1 MRPAATLHCSD
12 RRTLRLAIMLFMD
25 DIVRCIGLIKQH
37 SKGTLRNMDIR
48 GLSNTPHERATEAL
62 HHVILP
68 LYWTFPSKLAM
79 FLALSD
85 VSRILRLY
93 SRMRF
98 PGERAGPMQR
108 PLDNQ
113 HIIEIKPLPSPRT
126 IKTKLP
132 IPDQA
137 AALVVETRDSIRRIL
152 HGEDRE
158 RLLVIVGPCS
168 IHDPE
173 AAYEYADRLKPM
185 ADALRERL
193 LIVMRTY
200 FEKPR
205 TTVGWK
211 GLINDPHLDGTCDI
225 ATGMELARTI
235 LLNINKRGVPC
246 AAEALDPV
254 SPQYIADLWSWAAIG
269 ARTTESQP
277 HREMASGLSMPV
289 GFKNGTEGNLQVAWN
304 AMVAAKQPHHFLGIN
319 ADGLTSIIK
328 TAGNPD
334 RHIVLRGG
342 GGKTNYEAEHVA
354 RAEAVVAGEG
364 IIRPIMIDCSHDNSS
379 KDHLRQSLVARDVL
393 KQFREGRQSIMGLM
407 LESNLNPG
415 KQTWQQGKALAHG
428 VSITDA
434 CLGWKETES
443 LLTELA
449 EATTPHPA

>member
-1 MRPAATLHCSD
+1 MNRP
-12 RRTLRLAIMLFMD
+12 I
-25 DIVRCIGLIKQH
+25 
-37 SKGTLRNMDIR
+37 
-48 GLSNTPHERATEAL
+48 
-62 HHVILP
+62 
-68 LYWTFPSKLAM
+68 
-79 FLALSD
+79 
-85 VSRILRLY
+85 
-93 SRMRF
+93 
-98 PGERAGPMQR
+98 
-108 PLDNQ
+108 DNQ

-132 IPDQA
+132 ITDQA
-137 AALVVETRDSIRRIL
+137 AALVVETREAIRNIL
-152 HGEDRE
+152 HGRDRD

-173 AAYEYADRLKPM
+173 AAYEYAAKLKPV
-185 ADALRERL
+185 ADALRDRL

-235 LLNINKRGVPC
+235 LLKINQSGMPC
-246 AAEALDPV
+246 ATELLDPI
-254 SPQYIADLWSWAAIG
+254 SPQYVADLISWTAIG
-269 ARTTESQP
+269 ARTTESQT
-277 HREMASGLSMPV
+277 HREIASGVSMPV
-289 GFKNGTEGNLQVAWN
+289 GFKNGTEGSLQVAIN
-304 AMVAAKQPHHFLGIN
+304 AMTSARAPHHFVGIN
-319 ADGLTSIIK
+319 AEGQTSIIK

-354 RAEAVVAGEG
+354 KTEAALAGEG
-364 IIRPIMIDCSHDNSS
+364 IARPIMVDCSHDNSS
-379 KDHLRQSLVARDVL
+379 KDHRRQSLVAREVL
-393 KQFREGRQSIMGLM
+393 RQFRDGRQSIMGLM

-415 KQTWQQGKALAHG
+415 KQTWKQGIALAHG

-434 CLGWKETES
+434 CLGWDETES

-449 EATTPHPA
+449 DMIVTKPA